1 MDKIIT
7 FRKYFRVE
15 ENGYLVPCEKEQS
28 VIRLM
33 KILRKKGNSYKKIA
47 EVVTKSTRKKFPQS
61 WVFNILKRESS
72 IPPNDTILIH
82 NICNTELQPS
92 IADV

>member
-1 MDKIIT
+1 
-7 FRKYFRVE
+7 
-15 ENGYLVPCEKEQS
+15 
-28 VIRLM
+28 M

-47 EVVTKSTRKKFPQS
+47 EVVTKSTRKKFAQS
-61 WVFNILKRESS
+61 WVFNILKKESS
-72 IPPNDTILIH
+72 IPPNDEVLIY